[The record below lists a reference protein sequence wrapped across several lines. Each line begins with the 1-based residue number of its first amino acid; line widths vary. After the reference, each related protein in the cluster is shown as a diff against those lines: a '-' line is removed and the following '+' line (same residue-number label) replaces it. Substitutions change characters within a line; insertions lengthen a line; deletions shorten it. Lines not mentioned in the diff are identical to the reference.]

1 METYRVRIV
10 WGYWMSYAPYPF
22 QHATCN
28 WDGAVTAQRG
38 TLNRCWLIA
47 FNGHYG
53 DVAETLVPLAEPAW
67 NWQAADSQNRLG
79 GILFE
84 VAGSPDTAVR
94 FSSRTADLEFT
105 IGELL
110 QTRVISRHVGQRYS
124 NVDLTATFDGHDPQL
139 DQPQDAQMLAE
150 IVGRPRRLIPARD
163 FRGPVNRWCCTDWA
177 WAVPGGSVEVDVAL
191 QDRTEERS
199 AARRCLAATFMCLSI
214 AAERQETMDAVIERG
229 GAYHLGRAGDAV
241 IPYSVS
247 LNGVEVHSAERRF
260 GHPARI
266 GLVQEIHVEVPE
278 TDLNRDSNT
287 FRVTNG
293 SDRHYLLLGRVY
305 LEQRLEEPFEVT
317 ACPRWVVLNQE
328 FTVEI
333 SCQSQLSGLE
343 LESPPGVQLVNSD
356 PNVAAT
362 VHCPIRRLHGLP
374 SHGETVV
381 TPADQLPHGTLP
393 AGVHRFSFVA
403 RQPLADVEIR
413 FRAGAQGCC
422 ARIEQVAACEREQ
435 YSMLVGL
442 DDTTLRPV
450 DSDYREHVIRD
461 IHDSQTADM
470 YVGRVLGDRERALAV
485 ARYCRD
491 YGISFQVADSC
502 PFALASEIR
511 REVGSGFKG
520 YYWSECDGYLWGYAS
535 KPQYHQYSVQE
546 SERTMRTAYE
556 DCVAYFRRMVDAVRE
571 VDAGLGPL
579 VLLSSVVHSQACA
592 AGMETTLSQF
602 NKSNNVLLIADARGA
617 ARTYRKPF
625 WGTYQAEGGHVN
637 PAGAQH
643 LRMWWLSLYLAFV
656 AGAAQVNDEEHL
668 YHTWHQRL
676 YGPSD
681 RVTLLRRDIMRRFNR
696 YAKTHPRKGKLQV
709 KQACLIGRYACDV
722 NDGLSR
728 TDDLAALAPLVW
740 RNFGGTGELWRP
752 STAEYGLRYLDVFFP
767 DVWLHTLEQ
776 SPERVR
782 RWYAGTPYGE
792 IELIPIDA
800 PAEVLSQFKLLLLL
814 GWNTMDEAQYGKLKA
829 YVEDGGTLFMS
840 VPHATK
846 NESRAFLGN
855 NLEPLNL
862 VHDGDF
868 SDLFGARVKGRGGR
882 LVRMLAEED
891 VAGNPVAGVYQQSDK
906 FRYPSGGPLHAPVDL
921 ADVELCGAEVLAREA
936 DSGAPILVR
945 NRVGKGTAYLLCTFD
960 YPGNSYL
967 VPLMT
972 PLIRRLSAS
981 LDWPVALDDPSGDVY
996 YTVRDEGNGVR
1007 HVHLLN
1013 TDWSAAGNVKRCRLR
1028 LGGGWIEVEVAE
1040 GRLGEIVWCGNLALL
1055 VEDEK
1060 VYVDAVSVR
1069 DDGFDVAVHGY
1080 GQATLKMTLLDAG
1093 KIDSLTLDDTRIS
1106 TRDHSVTPAT
1116 MKTGA
1121 PGSSA
1126 GHGFRSGPVAVDSWT
1141 VVDLVF
1147 GKKSVRKLRGRI
1159 EPIGTTPGR

>member
-1 METYRVRIV
+1 MRSYGIRIV

-38 TLNRCWLIA
+38 TVNRCWLIS

-53 DVAETLVPLAEPAW
+53 DVAETLIPLAEPAW
-67 NWQAADSQNRLG
+67 NWQAPDSQNRLG

-105 IGELL
+105 IGALL
-110 QTRVISRHVGQRYS
+110 QARVISRHLGQRYS
-124 NVDLTATFDGHDPQL
+124 NVDLTAMFDGYDPQL
-139 DQPQDAQMLAE
+139 DQPQDAQLLTE
-150 IVGRPRRLIPARD
+150 VIGRPRRMILARD
-163 FRGPVNRWCCTDWA
+163 FRGPIHRWCCTDWA
-177 WAVPGGSVEVDVAL
+177 WAVPGGSVEVDVPL
-191 QDRTEERS
+191 DNRRDTRN
-199 AARRCLAATFMCLSI
+199 AARRSLAATFMCLSI
-214 AAERQETMDAVIERG
+214 SAERQETMDAVIERG
-229 GAYHLGRAGDAV
+229 GSYHLGRAGDAV

-247 LNGVEVHSAERRF
+247 LNGIEVRSAARRF

-266 GLVQEIHVEVPE
+266 GLVQELHVEVPE
-278 TDLNRDSNT
+278 TDLSRDSTT

-305 LEQRLEEPFEVT
+305 LEQRREERFEVT
-317 ACPRWVVLNQE
+317 ACPRWVVLDQE
-328 FTVEI
+328 FTVEL
-333 SCQSQLSGLE
+333 SCRSQLSGLE
-343 LESPPGVQLVNSD
+343 LESPPGVQLVKS
-356 PNVAAT
+356 
-362 VHCPIRRLHGLP
+362 
-374 SHGETVV
+374 
-381 TPADQLPHGTLP
+381 PAGQLPHGALP

-413 FRAGAQGCC
+413 FRAGAASCC
-422 ARIEQVAACEREQ
+422 AGIEQVAACEQER
-435 YSMLVGL
+435 YPMLVGL

-450 DSDYREHVIRD
+450 DSDYREHIIRD

-485 ARYCRD
+485 AGYCRD
-491 YGISFQVADSC
+491 HGISFQVADSC
-502 PFALASEIR
+502 PFELASEIR
-511 REVGSGFKG
+511 REVGSSFKG

-535 KPQYHQYSVQE
+535 KPQYHRYSVQE
-546 SERTMRTAYE
+546 HERTMRTAYE

-643 LRMWWLSLYLAFV
+643 LRMWWLSLHLAFV

-681 RVTLLRRDIMRRFNR
+681 KVTLLRRDVMRRFNR
-696 YAKTHPRKGKLQV
+696 YAKTHPRRGELQV

-782 RWYAGTPYGE
+782 RWYGGTPYGE

-800 PAEVLSQFKLLLLL
+800 SLEVLSQFKLLLLL
-814 GWNTMDEAQYGKLKA
+814 GWNTMDEEQYGKLQA
-829 YVEDGGTLFMS
+829 YVANGGTLFMS

-868 SDLFGARVKGRGGR
+868 GDLFGTRVRGRGGR
-882 LVRMLAEED
+882 LLRILAEKD
-891 VAGNPVAGVYQQSDK
+891 VAGNPVAEVYQQSDK
-906 FRYPSGGPLHAPVDL
+906 FRYPSSGPLHAPVDL
-921 ADVELCGAEVLAREA
+921 VDVELCGAEVLAREA
-936 DSGAPILVR
+936 DSGGPILVR

-960 YPGNSYL
+960 FPGNSYL

-972 PLIRRLSAS
+972 PLIRRLSSS
-981 LDWPVALDDPSGDVY
+981 LDWPVELDDPSGDVY

-1013 TDWSAAGNVKRCRLR
+1013 TDWSAAGNVKKCRLR
-1028 LGGGWIEVEVAE
+1028 LGGNWIEDDVAE
-1040 GRLGEIVWCGNLALL
+1040 GRLSEIVWCGNLALL

-1060 VYVDAVSVR
+1060 VYIDAVSVR
-1069 DDGFDVAVHGY
+1069 DDGFEIAVQGY
-1080 GQATLKMTLLDAG
+1080 GRATLKLMLLVPG
-1093 KIDSLTLDDTRIS
+1093 EIDSVTLDDTRIS
-1106 TRDHSVTPAT
+1106 TQGRS
-1116 MKTGA
+1116 GA

-1126 GHGFRSGPVAVDSWT
+1126 GHDSRSGPVAVDSWT

-1159 EPIGTTPGR
+1159 EPIATTSGR

>member
-1 METYRVRIV
+1 MRPYRIRIV

-22 QHATCN
+22 QHATYN

-38 TLNRCWLIA
+38 ALNRCWLIA

-53 DVAETLVPLAEPAW
+53 DVAETLIPLAEPAW
-67 NWQAADSQNRLG
+67 NWQPPDSQNRLG

-105 IGELL
+105 IGALL
-110 QTRVISRHVGQRYS
+110 QTRVISRHIGQRYS
-124 NVDLTATFDGHDPQL
+124 NVDLTATLDGHDPQL
-139 DQPQDAQMLAE
+139 DQPQDSQLLTE
-150 IVGRPRRLIPARD
+150 IIGRPRRLILARD
-163 FRGPVNRWCCTDWA
+163 FRGPIHRWCCTDWA
-177 WAVPGGSVEVDVAL
+177 WATPGGSVAVDVPLEHQTDTTNPAG
-191 QDRTEERS
+191 RS
-199 AARRCLAATFMCLSI
+199 LAATFMCLSI
-214 AAERQETMDAVIERG
+214 SAERQETMDAVIERG

-241 IPYSVS
+241 IPYNVS

-278 TDLNRDSNT
+278 TDLSRDSNT
-287 FRVTNG
+287 FKVTNG

-305 LEQRLEEPFEVT
+305 LEQRLDKPVEVT
-317 ACPRWVVLNQE
+317 ACPRWVLLDQE
-328 FTVEI
+328 FSVEL
-333 SCQSQLSGLE
+333 SCRSPLSGLE
-343 LESPPGVQLVNSD
+343 IESPPGVPLVKS
-356 PNVAAT
+356 
-362 VHCPIRRLHGLP
+362 
-374 SHGETVV
+374 
-381 TPADQLPHGTLP
+381 PAEQLPHGTLP
-393 AGVHRFSFVA
+393 AGVHRFRFVA
-403 RQPLADVEIR
+403 RQPLADIEIR

-422 ARIEQVAACEREQ
+422 ARIEQVAACEREP
-435 YSMLVGL
+435 YPMLVGL

-450 DSDYREHVIRD
+450 DSDYREHIIRD

-470 YVGRVLGDRERALAV
+470 YVGRVLGDRARALAV
-485 ARYCRD
+485 AGYCRD
-491 YGISFQVADSC
+491 FGISFQVADSC
-502 PFALASEIR
+502 PFELASEIR
-511 REVGSGFKG
+511 REVGSRFKG

-535 KPQYHQYSVQE
+535 KPQYHRYSVPE
-546 SERTMRTAYE
+546 NERTMRTAYE
-556 DCVAYFRRMVDAVRE
+556 DSVAYFRRMVEVVRE

-681 RVTLLRRDIMRRFNR
+681 KVTLLRRDIMRRFNR
-696 YAKTHPRKGKLQV
+696 YAKTHPRRGELQV

-728 TDDLAALAPLVW
+728 TDDLAALAPMVW

-767 DVWLHTLEQ
+767 DVWLHTLQQ

-782 RWYAGTPYGE
+782 RWYGGTPYGE

-814 GWNTMDEAQYGKLKA
+814 GWNTMDEEQYGKLKD
-829 YVEDGGTLFMS
+829 YVANGGTLFMS
-840 VPHATK
+840 VPHATT

-868 SDLFGARVKGRGGR
+868 SDLFGTRVKGRGGR
-882 LVRMLAEED
+882 LLRILADED

-906 FRYPSGGPLHAPVDL
+906 FRYPSSGPLHAPVDL
-921 ADVELCGAEVLAREA
+921 AEVELCGAEVLAREA
-936 DSGAPILVR
+936 DSGGPILVR
-945 NRVGKGTAYLLCTFD
+945 NGVGKGTAYLLCTFD
-960 YPGNSYL
+960 FPGNSYL
-967 VPLMT
+967 VPLVT
-972 PLIRRLSAS
+972 PLIRRLSS
-981 LDWPVALDDPSGDVY
+981 SRDWPVELDDPSGDVY

-1028 LGGGWIEVEVAE
+1028 LGDGWIEVEVAD
-1040 GRLGEIVWCGNLALL
+1040 GRLSEVVWCGNLALL
-1055 VEDEK
+1055 VEDEN
-1060 VYVDAVSVR
+1060 VYVDAVSVC
-1069 DDGFDVAVHGY
+1069 DGGFDIAVHGY
-1080 GQATLKMTLLDAG
+1080 GRATLKMTLLVPG
-1093 KIDSLTLDDTRIS
+1093 EIDSVTLDDTRIDS
-1106 TRDHSVTPAT
+1106 
-1116 MKTGA
+1116 
-1121 PGSSA
+1121 
-1126 GHGFRSGPVAVDSWT
+1126 VAVDPWT

-1159 EPIGTTPGR
+1159 EPIGTTSGR